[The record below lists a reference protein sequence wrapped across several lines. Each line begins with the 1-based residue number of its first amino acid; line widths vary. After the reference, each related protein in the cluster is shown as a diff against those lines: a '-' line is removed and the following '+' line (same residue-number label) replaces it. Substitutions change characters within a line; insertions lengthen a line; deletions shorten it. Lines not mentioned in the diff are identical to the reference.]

1 MYKRQQSDTEQAAVE
16 DTSLH
21 VAVNYTFESAGD
33 ITAFSMDLKNFDGI
47 GGVSYRA
54 YTNTGGFL
62 WWYHDGGLTGVPGD
76 GNYVEAFQIQ
86 LTGDAER
93 LYDVYYSATS
103 TGQGKM
109 GWAMNGQI
117 AGTSDIGEKPVSYTH
132 LFYYIDCFEDLEPG
146 CFGIPEPKKSCMT
159 AEETDA
165 PVIVPG
171 VAFSERFERTG
182 YGAGY
187 YDRFFEKEPQHRKI
201 AICYDFQIAEAIAVD
216 QYDVLMDQIIT
227 PGRELSRL

>member
-1 MYKRQQSDTEQAAVE
+1 MDGRLSGADGEDDVSHGDGGHLVQGAQLVE
-16 DTSLH
+16 DPALLADGLPVPGGDAAAGVGEILGGAVGVGDH
-21 VAVNYTFESAGD
+21 HGQGLKVAVPRVKGREMA
-33 ITAFSMDLKNFDGI
+33 
-47 GGVSYRA
+47 
-54 YTNTGGFL
+54 
-62 WWYHDGGLTGVPGD
+62 
-76 GNYVEAFQIQ
+76 
-86 LTGDAER
+86 
-93 LYDVYYSATS
+93 
-103 TGQGKM
+103 
-109 GWAMNGQI
+109 
-117 AGTSDIGEKPVSYTH
+117 
-132 LFYYIDCFEDLEPG
+132 FYYIDCFEDLEPG